1 MKIFKIIK
9 TIILLLL
16 ILILINVCY
25 LKYIKKEPLIKL
37 FGKSFLIVASGSME
51 PTIEKEELILISQK
65 EKYQKGDIVTFI
77 DKDGFIITHRVTE
90 IDSNYFITKGDANN
104 INDDKCEIK
113 AIKGKVIFHSK
124 ILGKFILYWLKP
136 TVFVYVVTILILDV
150 LKSKR
155 RKEINET

>member
-9 TIILLLL
+9 IIILTLL
-16 ILILINVCY
+16 ILILINICY

-51 PTIEKEELILISQK
+51 PSIEKEELIIISQK

-77 DKDGFIITHRVTE
+77 DKDGFIITHRITQ
-90 IDSNYFITKGDANN
+90 IDSNSFITKGDANN
-104 INDDKCEIK
+104 VKDEISD
-113 AIKGKVIFHSK
+113 IKSIQGKVIFHSK
-124 ILGKFILYWLKP
+124 LLGKFILYWLKP
-136 TVFVYVVTILILDV
+136 TVFIYMITILVFDV
-150 LKSKR
+150 FKVKR